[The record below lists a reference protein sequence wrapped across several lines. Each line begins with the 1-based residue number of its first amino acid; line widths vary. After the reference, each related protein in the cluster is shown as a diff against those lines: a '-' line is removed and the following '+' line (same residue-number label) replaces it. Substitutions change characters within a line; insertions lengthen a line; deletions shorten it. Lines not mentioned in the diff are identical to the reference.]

1 MAVVTISRV
10 LGSGGDEIAAG
21 VARNLGYELVDNA
34 LIVKVAERAGVSV
47 DSAASF
53 DEKYQS
59 RAFEWLMNFIEPRV
73 GKILTEQGSHLDP
86 QSFIEYCK
94 TIIRG
99 LAEEGNV
106 VIVGRAGQFIL
117 SDFDNAFHVR
127 IIAGTDFRTGRI
139 MEKRNISMRD
149 AADIMKKSDAMRCH
163 YIERYMKA
171 DWNDPSF
178 YHLVVDS
185 SKLGIDLTTTVIT
198 DTVGHFA
205 RTFDFVPGV
214 RDRRSGKD
222 RRQRERRTGERRE
235 SGVGVSQKEITHI
248 LVREGRMPRTMSKP
262 ERRKGERRKTSRRTG
277 SNNMSDS

>member
-10 LGSGGDEIAAG
+10 LGSGGDEIAAN
-21 VARNLGYELVDNA
+21 VARNLGYQLVDNA

-59 RAFEWLMNFIEPRV
+59 RAFEWLKNFIEPRV

-86 QSFIEYCK
+86 QTFIEYCK

-117 SDFDNAFHVR
+117 RDFDNAFHVR
-127 IIAGTDFRTGRI
+127 ITAGADFRIKRI
-139 MEKRNISMRD
+139 MEKRSISRRE
-149 AADIMKKSDAMRCH
+149 AADLMKKSDTMRCN

-171 DWNDPSF
+171 DWNDPVY
-178 YHLVVDS
+178 YHIVLDS
-185 SKLGIDLTTTVIT
+185 SKLGRDLAVNIISNA
-198 DTVGHFA
+198 VGHFA
-205 RTFDFVPGV
+205 RDFDYVPGI
-214 RDRRSGKD
+214 RDRRTGRD
-222 RRQRERRTGERRE
+222 RRQKERRKGERRTTD
-235 SGVGVSQKEITHI
+235 VGVSQKEITHI
-248 LVREGRMPRTMSKP
+248 LVREGRMPRTLSKP
-262 ERRKGERRKTSRRTG
+262 DRRKNERRREDRRTTG
-277 SNNMSDS
+277 N